1 MPDLPSISG
10 REAVRAFERAG
21 FSLDRVKG
29 SHHILKKP
37 GHRNALSVPVH
48 GNKNV
53 KKGTLR
59 ALIKAAGLT
68 EDEFIAF
75 L

>member
-37 GHRNALSVPVH
+37 GHPNALAVPVH